1 MDVEPL
7 RQPGVLVAAVV
18 VDYQVQIELLENLFV
33 DPSQEAQELLV
44 PVTGLQFGWWVRGGC
59 SHSSSPPRSPG
70 PWVSSGCVL
79 SRA

>member
-18 VDYQVQIELLENLFV
+18 VDYQVQIELLGLLFV

-44 PVTGLQFGWWVRGGC
+44 PVTVLQIGWWVLGGC
-59 SHSSSPPRSPG
+59 SDASPPTRSPG

>member
-18 VDYQVQIELLENLFV
+18 VDFQVQIELLGHLFV

-44 PVTGLQFGWWVRGGC
+44 PVTGLQIGW
-59 SHSSSPPRSPG
+59 
-70 PWVSSGCVL
+70 
-79 SRA
+79 